1 VPKAVIN
8 RWLKQ
13 YHHIRPRQAL
23 KRKPPAT
30 TLTMR
35 LLPKLRAINAGGKS
49 KRQILRK
56 EDPNPS
62 YAAQKGSFLAVC
74 SIIDPR
80 SGHVSRVASCDS
92 DKT

>member
-1 VPKAVIN
+1 GVLLSLA
-8 RWLKQ
+8 LQ
-13 YHHIRPRQAL
+13 YGT
-23 KRKPPAT
+23 PAT

-56 EDPNPS
+56 EDSNPS
-62 YAAQKGSFLAVC
+62 YVAQKGSFLAVC